1 MVARGYIRVSTDEQA
16 RNGESIPAQ
25 TKILEAQALIKGYD
39 DFKIYIDDGYSGRSL
54 QRPAVQQLLKECGEG
69 TVDVVLV
76 WKLDRLSRSLRD
88 ILTIIEDIFTPHG
101 VALISA
107 TESIDSSTPAGRA
120 MLSVLGTFAQFE
132 REQDSERVSMVHKSL
147 ARDCRFLG
155 GPVPLGY
162 KIVDKH
168 YAIDEATAPIVRRV
182 FDMYIHREG
191 YAEILR
197 YLGSQGVTT
206 AFGSPYTKSTLNHL
220 LANERYNG
228 TYIHNRLAAADA
240 KGHRSSSRI
249 KPDEEQIRIPGGIPA
264 IIDMETWHAAC
275 AIREEYRQYSGRQSG
290 RVRFLLSGLCRCGV
304 CGAPMVVDTA
314 GTDRNGNRQRYY
326 TCKRRCV
333 SAARKEKIEAAA
345 IDALLQLSASPELIE
360 QACDAANALAAS
372 RSESTDAEKQALQ
385 TEYDDLTARIRNLN
399 AALATAHTDAPQS
412 VLASIADLERQQAS
426 VSRRLD
432 ALAPQR
438 PYDSRQLLHAI
449 NGINAIKKIP
459 SAEVQT
465 LLQTAFSQVAID
477 QDTYAFI
484 LTGTCAVEMRDVR
497 IKACVYRHLKA
508 QKRAG
513 ISLHVTCDT
522 YDTLIYNYI

>member
-39 DFKIYIDDGYSGRSL
+39 DFKVYIDDGYSGRSL
-54 QRPAVQQLLKECGEG
+54 QRPAVQQLLRECSEG
-69 TVDVVLV
+69 SVDVVLV

-88 ILTIIEDIFTPHG
+88 ILAIIEDLFNPNG

-147 ARDCRFLG
+147 AKDCRFLG

-168 YAIDEATAPIVRRV
+168 YAIDEATAPIVRKV

-197 YLGSQGVTT
+197 YLDSQGVTT

-220 LANERYNG
+220 LSNERYNG
-228 TYIHNRLAAADA
+228 TYIHNRLASADA
-240 KGHRSSSRI
+240 KGRRSSTRV
-249 KPDEEQIRIPGGIPA
+249 KPEEDQIRIPGGIPA
-264 IIDMETWHAAC
+264 IIDMETWQAAC
-275 AIREEYRQYSGRQSG
+275 ALREEYRQYSGRQSG

-314 GTDRNGNRQRYY
+314 GADRNGTRQRYY
-326 TCKRRCV
+326 TCKQRCV
-333 SAARKEKIEAAA
+333 PAARKEKVEAAA
-345 IDALLQLSASPELIE
+345 IDALLHLSASPDLVE
-360 QACDAANALAAS
+360 QACDAANALAA
-372 RSESTDAEKQALQ
+372 THAQAVTAERQALQ
-385 TEYDDLTARIRNLN
+385 SEYEDLTARIGNLTS
-399 AALATAHTDAPQS
+399 ALAASHADAPQS
-412 VLASIADLERQQAS
+412 VLASIATLERQQGT
-426 VSRRLD
+426 VSRRLAD
-432 ALAPQR
+432 IDRQR
-438 PYDSRQLLHAI
+438 PYDSQKFLHAI
-449 NGINAIKKIP
+449 NGINSITKIP
-459 SAEVQT
+459 PAEAQT
-465 LLQTAFSQVAID
+465 LLQTAFSQVAIS
-477 QDTYAFI
+477 QDAYTFI

-497 IKACVYRHLKA
+497 IKACVLRRTKA
-508 QKRAG
+508 QNRSG
-513 ISLHVTCDT
+513 ISLSVTCDT
-522 YDTLIYNYI
+522 NETLIYRYI